1 MQSISKINI
10 VKEEKSPSKEN
21 EVKLEFSE
29 NRYFMSENKEITKIK
44 RQDAKSPMKGN
55 KKKSKKQKVID
66 SSAN

>member
-29 NRYFMSENKEITKIK
+29 NRYVMSENKEITKIK
-44 RQDAKSPMKGN
+44 RQDTKSLMKGN